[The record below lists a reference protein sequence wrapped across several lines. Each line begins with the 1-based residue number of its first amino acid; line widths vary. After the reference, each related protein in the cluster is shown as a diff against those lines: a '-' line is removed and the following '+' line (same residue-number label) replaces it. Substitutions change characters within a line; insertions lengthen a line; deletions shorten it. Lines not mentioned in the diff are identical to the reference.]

1 MFRPMILLRGGT
13 VVELEPAQVEIAD
26 LRIDP
31 SLGRIVAR
39 GPLEP
44 AADDEVID
52 LAGKVVMPGLV
63 CGDHPLTRA
72 LSQLAAGPRPEDYL
86 QAVAR
91 RARFDAALDGEAL
104 EVTAAMAALDAL
116 CAGTTTLIGRHA
128 SPSAVEGSLG
138 RIARALS
145 TVGVRGALSYAVSDR
160 HGPEARERALAE
172 TVTFAKA
179 ARGRIRGR
187 VGADASYA
195 LSQETLSALAAAVA
209 ETGTGLT
216 LELAEDPVDERLSR
230 ERYGGAPVD
239 RFLEAGLLT
248 PKTLVAH
255 AVHLSWPELSQVIA
269 TGAWIVHH
277 AQANMA
283 GQVGYAPAG
292 KFGPRSLLGSED
304 PGADLFGEARIAA
317 LRALD
322 AGQPLNVLRALAN
335 GHRVASEIF
344 DRPIGPLREGAA
356 ADLLVL
362 DYRSPAPLTAESLA
376 AHITSSLGARWVESV
391 MVDGIWRLWRRTPLS
406 VSAEA
411 LTRMAQELSLA
422 VLARVERAP

>member
-1 MFRPMILLRGGT
+1 MILLRGGT

-39 GPLEP
+39 GALEP
-44 AADDEVID
+44 AADDEVIE

-72 LSQLAAGPRPEDYL
+72 LHQLSAGAGQDDYL
-86 QAVAR
+86 QAVER

-104 EVTAAMAALDAL
+104 EVAAAMAALDAL

-138 RIARALS
+138 RIARALT
-145 TVGVRGALSYAVSDR
+145 TVGVRGALSYSVTDR
-160 HGPEARERALAE
+160 YGPEVRDRALAE

-179 ARGRIRGR
+179 ARGGIRGR

-195 LSQETLSALAAAVA
+195 LSSENLAGRARAVE

-216 LELAEDPVDERLSR
+216 LELAEDPVDARLSQ
-230 ERYGGAPVD
+230 ERYGAPPVE
-239 RFLEAGLLT
+239 RFLAAGLLT

-255 AVHLSWPELSQVIA
+255 AVHLSWPELSQVIS

-277 AQANMA
+277 ARANMA
-283 GQVGYAPAG
+283 WQVGYAPAG
-292 KFGPRSLLGSED
+292 KFGARSLLGSSD

-317 LRALD
+317 LRAMD
-322 AGQPLNVLRALAN
+322 AGQPIDILRALAN

-362 DYRSPAPLTAESLA
+362 DYRAPGPLTAQSLA
-376 AHITSSLGARWVESV
+376 AHLVCALGARWVESGL
-391 MVDGIWRLWRRTPLS
+391 VDGIWRLWRRNPLS

-411 LTRMAQELSLA
+411 LTRMSQELSA
-422 VLARVERAP
+422 GVLSRIAPA

>member
-1 MFRPMILLRGGT
+1 MILLRGGT

-39 GPLEP
+39 GTLEP

-52 LAGKVVMPGLV
+52 LAGKLVMPGLV

-72 LSQLAAGPRPEDYL
+72 LHQLSTGPRPDDYL
-86 QAVAR
+86 QAVEH
-91 RARFDAALDGEAL
+91 RARFDAALDGESL
-104 EVTAAMAALDAL
+104 EVAAAMAALDAL

-138 RIARALS
+138 RIARALT
-145 TVGVRGALSYAVSDR
+145 TVGVRGALSYSVSDR
-160 HGPEARERALAE
+160 YGPEVRERALAE

-195 LSQETLSALAAAVA
+195 LSSEALAGLARAVA
-209 ETGTGLT
+209 ETGAGLT
-216 LELAEDPVDERLSR
+216 LELAEDPVDARLSQ
-230 ERYGGAPVD
+230 ERHGAAPVD

-255 AVHLSWPELSQVIA
+255 AVHLSWPELSQVIS

-277 AQANMA
+277 ARANMA
-283 GQVGYAPAG
+283 WQVGYAPAG
-292 KFGPRSLLGSED
+292 KFGARSLLGSSD
-304 PGADLFGEARIAA
+304 PGADVFGEARIAA
-317 LRALD
+317 LRATD
-322 AGQPLNVLRALAN
+322 AGQPIDILRALAN

-362 DYRSPAPLTAESLA
+362 DYRAPAPLTASSLA
-376 AHITSSLGARWVESV
+376 AHLVSALGARWVESV

-411 LTRMAQELSLA
+411 LTRMSQELAPA
-422 VLARVERAP
+422 VLARAAQR